1 MRMRGS
7 EQASGR
13 IEVDTG
19 GNSKAACEVATEVA
33 PLVRRSRKDM
43 PCDWLP
49 IYVKNHLNL
58 VIARAVRDLA
68 MNSLVTF
75 RPLCVIEKL
84 GDEIF
89 GS

>member
-1 MRMRGS
+1 MRMRGA
-7 EQASGR
+7 EKASGR

-19 GNSKAACEVATEVA
+19 VNSKAACEVATELA

-43 PCDWLP
+43 PCDGLP
-49 IYVKNHLNL
+49 VYVKNHLNL
-58 VIARAVRDLA
+58 VMARAVRDLA
-68 MNSLVTF
+68 MSSLVTF
-75 RPLCVIEKL
+75 RPLRVMEKL